1 MIKIYSVRL
10 FALIGTLLLSAAWAI
25 NAMADGVVV
34 SQSVNIGGSNYSG
47 RWYLPTQQAQGVVYL
62 QHGFSR
68 NASRLSNLAN
78 GLMDRGLMVL
88 SIDAGMT
95 QGAQSLAQAVADQ
108 LRTNPPTPPNGYLW
122 PSQLVVAGH
131 SAGGAHAGYI
141 AGYLANSAYP
151 GLAGVILFDPVEG
164 PDLQPHL
171 QAAVDAGV
179 PVRAILANK
188 GSCNSQGST
197 HGDLKNLTGT
207 DFTGIK
213 LTSRSSHVDAEG
225 SNTDWLMRFFCG
237 APQSYNIATVQE
249 FTTAWA
255 EDMITGSYSSDY
267 YPGGLKV
274 LALYDAG
281 RGHLIKD

>member
-1 MIKIYSVRL
+1 MIKAQSVRL
-10 FALIGTLLLSAAWAI
+10 FALTGTLLLSTICAFG
-25 NAMADGVVV
+25 AMAEGVVV
-34 SQSVNIGGSNYSG
+34 SQPVSIEGTNYPG
-47 RWYLPTQQAQGVVYL
+47 RWYLPAQQPQGVVYL

-68 NASRLSNLAN
+68 NATRLSNLAE
-78 GLMDRGLMVL
+78 GLMARGLMVL
-88 SIDAGMT
+88 SINAGMT
-95 QGAQSLAQAVADQ
+95 QGAQSLAQAVAEQ
-108 LRTNPPTPPNGYLW
+108 LSTNPPTPPNGYLW
-122 PSQLVVAGH
+122 PSRLVVAGH

-141 AGYLANSAYP
+141 AGYLATEAYS
-151 GLAGVILFDPVEG
+151 GLAGVILFDPAEG

-197 HGDLKNLTGT
+197 HVDLKNLTGT
-207 DFTGIK
+207 DYTGIK

-237 APQSYNIATVQE
+237 APQSYNITTVQE
-249 FTTAWA
+249 FTSAWA
-255 EDMITGSYSSDY
+255 VDMITGSYSSEY
-267 YPGGLKV
+267 YPGGLQV
-274 LALYDAG
+274 LELYDAG